1 MKIDITSD
9 LHFDMWVKITHPEY
23 QQEKQFNILFE
34 KIIPENHSEILCIAG
49 DLGHYNQQNEFALTI
64 LKKWYKHILFVHG
77 NHDLYLV
84 SETQSR
90 MYHHNSFERLNEMKE
105 LANKIEGV
113 HFLEGNIVEI
123 EGKKFCGTGLWYDF
137 QYGVKNYGLT
147 IQDLSKYWQQYMTDS
162 RLIEVIS
169 LDSETES
176 GMIDNI
182 SYFKSELEKLKK
194 VYQQSDVILTHV
206 GPDWS
211 MIKEHHKNA
220 GTSFFYFDGEELLQ
234 NCYGKTWLYGHT
246 HDPVSY
252 DKYGCKLICNP
263 LGYPHENIVGN
274 NMDNLNYK
282 FKTVDI

>member
-1 MKIDITSD
+1 MTSTSSD
-9 LHFDMWVKITHPEY
+9 SSATRSIGCCDEEGRPRAVRRDVVVVLRDARRHQVDESAHHGAHRRRRLRHPRRGE
-23 QQEKQFNILFE
+23 
-34 KIIPENHSEILCIAG
+34 
-49 DLGHYNQQNEFALTI
+49 
-64 LKKWYKHILFVHG
+64 G